1 MWAEMKRIKMS
12 IKILVALILLLLVV
26 FIIFKSINYSPQIKD
41 AKGNQKIN
49 SISEIRKVKIGNLTQ
64 TILIRGENINNPV
77 LLYLHGGPGTTELIP
92 FRMFH
97 KKLEKYFTV
106 ITWEQRGTGMSFS
119 TEIPE
124 NTMTINQFV
133 ADAHELTEYLLK
145 EFQQKKILVVG
156 HSWGTA
162 LGLLLVQKYPEQYY
176 AYVGS
181 GQEVNPKEGEKISYQ
196 FLMTK
201 AKWNQE
207 AFEELFPLNSPEP
220 YLTIDKSGEW
230 YEKIKTHRKWLIR
243 LGGELYNQTDYSML
257 FNMNTIIAPEYSL
270 MDFINFGRGS
280 VFSLKT
286 MWPQIMKL
294 NFSKQIPQINIPV
307 FILQGRHDYN
317 TPSILA
323 EDYFNEL
330 ISPNKNLIWFENSGH
345 HPMYEEPEKYDNILI
360 NKVLPLCKG

>member
-1 MWAEMKRIKMS
+1 MT
-12 IKILVALILLLLVV
+12 IKILFALIIFLLVI

-41 AKGNQKIN
+41 AAGNRIAN

-64 TILIRGENINNPV
+64 TILIRGENFNNPV

-92 FRMFH
+92 FRLFH
-97 KKLEKYFTV
+97 KNLEKYFT
-106 ITWEQRGTGMSFS
+106 IIAWEQRGTGKSFS

-133 ADAHELTEYLLK
+133 ADAHELTTYLIK
-145 EFQQKKILVVG
+145 EFQKKKILVVG

-196 FLMTK
+196 YLIERAKGNQK
-201 AKWNQE
+201 ALD
-207 AFEELFPLNSPEP
+207 ELLPLNSVEQ
-220 YLTIDKSGEW
+220 YLTIDKSDNW
-230 YEKIKTHRKWLIR
+230 YEKIKIHRKWLIR
-243 LGGELYNQTDYSML
+243 LGGEIYNQTDYSLL
-257 FNMNTIIAPEYSL
+257 FNMKTIIAPEYSL

-294 NFSKQIPQINIPV
+294 NLTQEIPQINIPV
-307 FILQGRHDYN
+307 YILQGRHDYN
-317 TPSILA
+317 TPSVLV
-323 EDYFNEL
+323 EDYFNKL

-345 HPMYEEPEKYDNILI
+345 HPAYEEPEKYDNILI
-360 NKVLPLCKG
+360 DKVLPLCKE

>member
-1 MWAEMKRIKMS
+1 MKRIKMS

-162 LGLLLVQKYPEQYY
+162 LGL
-176 AYVGS
+176 
-181 GQEVNPKEGEKISYQ
+181 
-196 FLMTK
+196 
-201 AKWNQE
+201 
-207 AFEELFPLNSPEP
+207 
-220 YLTIDKSGEW
+220 
-230 YEKIKTHRKWLIR
+230 TH
-243 LGGELYNQTDYSML
+243 N
-257 FNMNTIIAPEYSL
+257 
-270 MDFINFGRGS
+270 
-280 VFSLKT
+280 
-286 MWPQIMKL
+286 
-294 NFSKQIPQINIPV
+294 
-307 FILQGRHDYN
+307 
-317 TPSILA
+317 
-323 EDYFNEL
+323 
-330 ISPNKNLIWFENSGH
+330 
-345 HPMYEEPEKYDNILI
+345 
-360 NKVLPLCKG
+360 